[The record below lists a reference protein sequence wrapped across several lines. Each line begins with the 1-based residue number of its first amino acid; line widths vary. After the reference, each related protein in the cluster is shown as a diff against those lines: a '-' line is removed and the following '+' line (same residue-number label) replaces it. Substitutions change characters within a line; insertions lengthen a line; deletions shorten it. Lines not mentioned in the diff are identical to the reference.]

1 MAVAY
6 EPRRFSVDEYYAIA
20 AAGVFAPGE
29 RIELLDG
36 EIVTMAPIGPRH
48 GGDVDRLNRLFSARF
63 GTRAIV
69 RVQGPVRLSRDSE
82 VQPDIALLRL
92 RDDFYGV
99 RHPAPA
105 DVFALIEVAESSL
118 AYDRGKKRKAYA
130 GSGIADYWL
139 IDLAHAAVTLF
150 REPSGSEYI
159 SQRATHAGETVAL
172 LAFPD
177 DAIGV
182 AELLP

>member
-6 EPRRFSVDEYYAIA
+6 EPRRFSVDEYYAMA

-48 GGDVDRLNRLFSARF
+48 GGDIDRLNRLFSARF

-99 RHPAPA
+99 RPRRRLTSTRLSRSRSRRSPTNAARNARRTPA
-105 DVFALIEVAESSL
+105 VASP
-118 AYDRGKKRKAYA
+118 
-130 GSGIADYWL
+130 I
-139 IDLAHAAVTLF
+139 
-150 REPSGSEYI
+150 
-159 SQRATHAGETVAL
+159 
-172 LAFPD
+172 
-177 DAIGV
+177 IG
-182 AELLP
+182 